1 MFYSV
6 KARYISSALPEFY
19 RKLTDGSI
27 RRQKPD
33 GQEILESMRR
43 ARITEPGV
51 IRWSEMCFCPTPLE
65 HERQTVYDHYF
76 TDFET
81 EVVDGYLQ
89 FDGEPFMDFLS
100 SQT

>member
-6 KARYISSALPEFY
+6 KARYIPSALLEFY

-33 GQEILESMRR
+33 GQEIVESMRR

-51 IRWSEMCFCPTPLE
+51 VRWSEMCFCPTPLA
-65 HERQTVYDHYF
+65 HERQTVYDHHF

-81 EVVDGYLQ
+81 EIVDGYVQ